1 MKIGD
6 FDLDKKVMIVA
17 ELSANHAG
25 SLKIAIE
32 SIKEAKKAG
41 ADAIKL
47 QTYTPDTITLDSD
60 REDFLIK
67 SGLWKGKK
75 LYELYKE
82 AHTPWEWH
90 EKLFKTAKEEGLIC
104 FSSPFDK
111 TAVDFLKEFD
121 PPAFKIASF
130 EITDIPLIKYTAKE
144 KKPIILSTGIADLC
158 DISLAIETIRETGNN
173 QIALLKCTSAYPA
186 PLEDAN
192 LNNIPTLKETF
203 GVTVGLSDHTL
214 TSTSAIVS
222 VALGARIIEKHFI
235 IDKLLNTP
243 DAEFSADPSEFQ
255 EMVKGVREAEKALGE
270 RRYILSQ
277 KAKEGRFFARSLYA
291 SKDIKKGEK
300 FSKENIKSVRPSLG
314 LHPKFLEKL
323 IGKKSD
329 RDIKRGEP
337 IKYF

>member
-6 FDLDKKVMIVA
+6 FDLNEKVMMVA

-25 SLKIAIE
+25 SLEIAIE
-32 SIKEAKKAG
+32 TIKEAKKAG

-47 QTYTPDTITLDSD
+47 QTYTPDTITLNSD

-67 SGLWKGKK
+67 KGLWKGKK

-111 TAVDFLKEFD
+111 SAVDFLKEFD

-130 EITDIPLIKYTAKE
+130 EITDIPLIKYAAKE
-144 KKPIILSTGIADLC
+144 KKPILLSTGIADLC
-158 DISLAIETIRETGNN
+158 DISLAIESVRECQNDE
-173 QIALLKCTSAYPA
+173 IALLKCTSAYPA

-192 LNNIPTLKETF
+192 LNNIPVLKEIF

-243 DAEFSADPSEFQ
+243 DSAFSLDPSEFK
-255 EMVKGVREAEKALGE
+255 ETVRKVREAEKVLGE
-270 RRYILSQ
+270 RKYTLSE

-291 SKDIKKGEK
+291 CEDIKKGEK
-300 FSKENIKSVRPSLG
+300 FSEKNIKSVRPSLG
-314 LHPKFLEKL
+314 LHPKFFEKL
-323 IGKKSD
+323 IGKEAKE
-329 RDIKRGEP
+329 DIKKGEP